1 MDKKTPAPAVPLYVN
16 LDRRFQP
23 LSETDAEQLEILD
36 MFPEYRSGLTW
47 TDVLAKRRVVILA
60 EAGSGKSKELTQKAA
75 ELHQQGKYS
84 FCATLED
91 VGTRGL
97 EKSLRAKRE
106 RFADWKA
113 SDAEAWLFLDSI
125 DEAKKARVRL
135 RQALEAIAQDI
146 QGCEGRVHVVLSGR
160 HSDWDFK
167 TDLALVDELLPIP
180 RELLQADVPGPSND
194 ELVLKVTEME
204 DEEPAEQIHEVAA
217 VLVMLPL
224 DAPRVRDFAI
234 AQGITG
240 ADQFLAQLKAN
251 NLMGL
256 ARRPL
261 DLGWLSDHWRAK
273 GAFGPLSQMLELSL
287 RKRGTE
293 ARPNSRAHAPL
304 TADEVMHALDRV
316 GAALV
321 LQRLEHVLIPDDGMA
336 VQQHPRPGIVL
347 NNLLGELSPQQIQE
361 LLSRPVFI
369 PVQDGVVR
377 LAQDNKGEVRSLLAA
392 RWLLACI
399 RANCPRTVIRDL
411 LFANMY
417 GELVVIPS
425 MQQTAAWLS
434 IWDPEIGQEVAARD
448 PEILVQLGD
457 PASLPESTAEFAF
470 RTLVG
475 RLAKGDRDRVSDHD
489 QIRRLMRP
497 ALIPVVRELWNLH
510 KDAEDV
516 RSLLVK
522 CIHYGRLQDLVDIA
536 YEAAT
541 AFGTDRLCLVFGGRA
556 VLELAPQPV
565 IRAYVAEVRKH
576 FAVLPATMVWEV
588 AEAAFPGDL
597 SAHDIAK
604 FLATLEES
612 HSELYFERF
621 LRALEGKSVPLD
633 DLLTVLSALTA
644 RVPVDEDGPR
654 YDPDRPVS
662 ALASLCSLVFAQLGD
677 SEPPAE
683 LCTAFLRVNA
693 YEGLRKPDEPLRA
706 TAQATAIRR
715 RALLWAAVE
724 QVAQDPDRGGRPDQL
739 WSLHWVHFGPALLQE
754 DIDWLLEDI
763 RTRSHIEDRKL
774 AADAI
779 LRIIA
784 GSDERPRLL
793 ARIRTESAGLPEL
806 ASVVEAWDRPMVKSA
821 DQIAFETQQQAIKEK
836 HELKRAENKRSWREF
851 FDGIRANPAQLH
863 GVNPLVDADH
873 VESRI
878 YGMWEFVSRSRRNR
892 DRYAIEHLAP
902 LEMQVGTEATVY
914 FRKALSKFWRQWAPT
929 LKSAREPA
937 QRNSMINF
945 DIMGIAG
952 ITLDAAEDPQWADG
966 LSEIEARRAAEYATL
981 ELNGFPRWID
991 SLAARWPEVVREVLG
1006 KELEAEILATP
1017 AMEHLGELQDV
1028 SHASLT
1034 IQALTADTLYRL
1046 LLAHAA
1052 MPAMARG
1059 RIIAILLAVAHTPHE
1074 LSAYLLE
1081 RTRRGK
1087 DTAELAAD
1095 LTALFSV
1102 APDQAVGALKET
1114 HARVAKSKRD
1124 DLVRSVLTGIAG
1136 DGFGKP
1142 SDVPATLPFP
1152 DLIAFMNMCF
1162 AHVRA
1167 KEDVPLNTRA
1177 VWRRGATRTDAEH
1190 ARNSLIGYL
1199 TKRPGRSSYEAL
1211 RSLAR
1216 NEHSPVPPNH
1226 ALYLAHQRAESD
1238 SEFAP
1243 WMSEDVARFESEHT
1257 FAPQSSQ
1264 DLCRHAVAIIE
1275 NIAQKSMTG
1284 QFQQGRTL
1292 AELGDEKLVQGWI
1305 ADRFESVAGKR
1316 FSVVRESH
1324 VADEKEPD
1332 ITLLVTTTQAT
1343 APIEIK
1349 VAEKWSVPD
1358 LEKALQKQL
1367 VGQYL
1372 RDADH
1377 RWGVL
1382 LLVHIEKKA
1391 RGWRRGNKYLSF
1403 NELVEHLKRRAAR
1416 IAGRL
1421 PSSPQPFIAV
1431 FDVSTMTKAKE
1442 TPKNRSKNRSK
1453 SRKVRPAKKRAKK
1466 TPAKKRKASGR

>member
-1 MDKKTPAPAVPLYVN
+1 
-16 LDRRFQP
+16 
-23 LSETDAEQLEILD
+23 
-36 MFPEYRSGLTW
+36 
-47 TDVLAKRRVVILA
+47 
-60 EAGSGKSKELTQKAA
+60 
-75 ELHQQGKYS
+75 
-84 FCATLED
+84 
-91 VGTRGL
+91 
-97 EKSLRAKRE
+97 
-106 RFADWKA
+106 
-113 SDAEAWLFLDSI
+113 
-125 DEAKKARVRL
+125 
-135 RQALEAIAQDI
+135 
-146 QGCEGRVHVVLSGR
+146 
-160 HSDWDFK
+160 
-167 TDLALVDELLPIP
+167 
-180 RELLQADVPGPSND
+180 
-194 ELVLKVTEME
+194 ME

-251 NLMGL
+251 SLMGL

-273 GAFGPLSQMLELSL
+273 SAFGPLSQMLELSL

-293 ARPNSRAHAPL
+293 ARPNARAHAPL
-304 TADEVMHALDRV
+304 TADEAMHALDRV

-321 LQRLEHVLIPDDGMA
+321 LQRMEHVLIPDDGMA

-347 NNLLGELSPQQIQE
+347 NNLLGELTPQQILE

-399 RANCPRTVIRDL
+399 RANCPKSVIRDL

-417 GELVVIPS
+417 GEMVVIPS

-434 IWDPEIGQEVAARD
+434 IWDPAIGQDVAARD

-457 PASLPESTAEFAF
+457 PASLPESTAEVAF
-470 RTLVG
+470 RTLVE
-475 RLAKGDRDRVSDHD
+475 RIANGDRDRTSDHD
-489 QIRRLMRP
+489 QVRRLMRP
-497 ALIPVVRELWNLH
+497 AFVPIVRELWNLH
-510 KDAEDV
+510 RDVEDV

-522 CIHYGRLQDLVDIA
+522 CIHYGRLHDLVDIA

-556 VLELAPQPV
+556 VLELAPQAV
-565 IRAYVAEVRKH
+565 INAYVAEVRKH
-576 FAVLPATMVWEV
+576 FAVLPAIIVWEV
-588 AEAAFPGDL
+588 AEAAFPGEL
-597 SAHDIAK
+597 SAHDVAE

-621 LRALEGKSVPLD
+621 LRGLEGKSVPLD
-633 DLLTVLSALTA
+633 DLLAILTALTT

-662 ALASLCSLVFAQLGD
+662 ALASLCSLVYAQLGK

-693 YEGLRKPDEPLRA
+693 YERLRKPDEPLRA

-724 QVAQDPDRGGRPDQL
+724 QVAQDPDRNGRPDQI
-739 WSLHWVHFGPALLQE
+739 WGLHWVHFSPALLEE

-784 GSDERPRLL
+784 GSDDRPRLL
-793 ARIRTESAGLPEL
+793 AHIRTQSTSLPEL
-806 ASVVEAWDRPMVKSA
+806 ASVIEAWDRPMVKSA
-821 DQIAFETQQQAIKEK
+821 DQIAFEAQQKAIKAK
-836 HELKRAENKRSWREF
+836 HEHERAENKRSWREF
-851 FDGIRANPAQLH
+851 FDGLRTNPAQLH
-863 GVNPLVDADH
+863 DVNPLVDADH

-902 LEMQVGTEATVY
+902 LEMQVGTEATLH

-952 ITLDAAEDPQWADG
+952 VTLDAAEDPQWADE
-966 LSEIEARRAAEYATL
+966 LSEAEARRAAEYATL

-1046 LLAHAA
+1046 LLAHAT
-1052 MPAMARG
+1052 MPAVARG

-1074 LSAYLLE
+1074 LSAYLLQ

-1087 DTAELAAD
+1087 DTSELAAD
-1095 LTALFSV
+1095 LTALFRV
-1102 APDQAVGALKET
+1102 APDQAVGALQAT
-1114 HARVAKSKRD
+1114 HARLAKSKRD
-1124 DLVRSVLTGIAG
+1124 DLVRGVLTGIAG

-1142 SDVPATLPFP
+1142 SEIPATLPFP
-1152 DLIAFMNMCF
+1152 DLIEFMNLCF

-1190 ARNSLIGYL
+1190 ARNSLIAYL
-1199 TKRPGRSSYEAL
+1199 TKRPGRSTYEAL

-1264 DLCRHAVAIIE
+1264 DLCRHALALIE
-1275 NIAQKSMTG
+1275 NIAHKNLTG

-1292 AELGDEKLVQGWI
+1292 AELHDEKLVQGWI
-1305 ADRFESVAGKR
+1305 ADRLESVAGKR

-1332 ITLLVTTTQAT
+1332 ITLLVSSTQAST
-1343 APIEIK
+1343 PIEIK
-1349 VAEKWSVPD
+1349 VAESWSVPE
-1358 LEKALQKQL
+1358 LVRALQKQL
-1367 VGQYL
+1367 IGQYL
-1372 RDADH
+1372 RDTDH

-1382 LLVHIEKKA
+1382 LLVHIKMKP
-1391 RGWRRGNKYLSF
+1391 RGWRLGRKYLSF
-1403 NELVEHLKRRAAR
+1403 GQLVERLTQLAERRA
-1416 IAGRL
+1416 GRT
-1421 PSSPQPFIAV
+1421 PESPQPSIAV
-1431 FDVSTMTKAKE
+1431 IDVSSMPATRPKAKA
-1442 TPKNRSKNRSK
+1442 KRKRRSKPPRPVSK
-1453 SRKVRPAKKRAKK
+1453 AKTRQPRKRAPAKGKGKK
-1466 TPAKKRKASGR
+1466 AGKQHRR